1 MSGEQQQGGELDSL
15 YQEII
20 VDHVKHPRR
29 RGLHPA
35 EELAALD
42 GTTYE
47 THQLNPTCGD
57 EVTLQLTLDGDR
69 VTDAAWTGRGCMVSQ
84 SSASILAEQLPGLT
98 VEEVHERVA
107 SFRESMRSRGEVPID
122 EDLLGDAVAL
132 EGASRFIA
140 RVKCAMLA
148 WVAAEAALAQR

>member
-1 MSGEQQQGGELDSL
+1 MTELESL
-15 YQEII
+15 YQDII

-29 RGLHPA
+29 HGLH
-35 EELAALD
+35 D
-42 GTTYE
+42 GATVE
-47 THQLNPTCGD
+47 SHQLNPTCGD
-57 EVTLQLTLDGDR
+57 EITLQLTLDGDT

-98 VEEVHERVA
+98 AAEVAERVE
-107 SFRESMRSRGEVPID
+107 SFRASMRSRGEIPVD

-132 EGASRFIA
+132 EGAAKFVA

-148 WVAAEAALAQR
+148 WVAAEDALAQR

>member
-1 MSGEQQQGGELDSL
+1 MSELDSL

-20 VDHVKHPRR
+20 VDHVKHPRLK
-29 RGLHPA
+29 GLHDHA
-35 EELAALD
+35 TVES
-42 GTTYE
+42 
-47 THQLNPTCGD
+47 HQLNPTCGD
-57 EVTLQLTLDGDR
+57 EITLQLVLDGDT
-69 VTDAAWTGRGCMVSQ
+69 VTEASWTGKGCMISQ

-98 VEEVHERVA
+98 ADEITARVE
-107 SFRESMRSRGEVPID
+107 SFRASMRSRGEVPVD

-132 EGASRFIA
+132 EGAAKFVA